1 VKSGADRNM
10 EEKKEK
16 IRKFLT
22 VVGRAV
28 LEGIPW
34 VGSSLG
40 IIIDAYTEDDLKT
53 IIRKIEEFEK
63 TSTKAHKE
71 IEEIV
76 FEILSMSRT
85 FTLMWNE
92 RKKNMLSFEAE
103 RVRQIYEFE
112 KMLLYDGP
120 IERIFYEKNKGY
132 LDEGIK
138 KDILSGNLKGIS
150 SGLLNEYIQKGISAD
165 DPKSVIRSYLMLSDY
180 FHISDEYEDSK
191 KAFETAQGI
200 AKEKNIEIEDLLVDL
215 PISYG
220 HILLHLNDL
229 EGAKSIFQQS
239 ISNEENRPILKA
251 RDLFR
256 IGEIFVFQGEYDE
269 ALKSFNQSIA
279 ICDKYLNTGLSQS
292 AYYIL
297 ADNYRRV
304 GTAYRL
310 KNDYETANAY
320 YNRADRIYN
329 QFGFRGRVWLLHGIG
344 ELYRAEKKFDE
355 ALNIYEQA
363 KIESQKV
370 CNINRVAHALLG
382 ICEVNRMMKKIN
394 LNDYAK
400 PLEIYSKINS
410 KWGIA
415 NTYISQSR
423 AYMDHGKME
432 DAKRL
437 LDIAKTICQE
447 LKLSGELELI
457 QKVMEGSV
465 DELHPLSLF

>member
-1 VKSGADRNM
+1 M

-16 IRKFLT
+16 IKKFLT

-40 IIIDAYTEDDLKT
+40 IIIDAYTDDDLRA

-63 TSTKAHKE
+63 TSTKTHGE
-71 IEEIV
+71 IERIV
-76 FEILSMSRT
+76 FEILSISRI

-92 RKKNMLSFEAE
+92 RKKNLLAFESE
-103 RVRQIYEFE
+103 RDRQIYEFE
-112 KMLLYDGP
+112 KLLLHDGP

-150 SGLLNEYIQKGISAD
+150 SALLNEYRQKGISAD
-165 DPKSVIRSYLMLSDY
+165 DPKSIIRSYLLLSDY

-191 KAFETAQGI
+191 KAFETAQRF
-200 AKEKNIEIEDLLVDL
+200 AKEKNIKIEDLLVDL
-215 PISYG
+215 QISYG

-229 EGAKSIFQQS
+229 ENAKSIFQQS
-239 ISNEENRPILKA
+239 ISNNENHPILRA

-256 IGEIFVFQGEYDE
+256 IGEIFVFQGGYDE
-269 ALKSFNQSIA
+269 ALKSFNQSIM
-279 ICDKYLNTGLSQS
+279 ICNEYLDTDLSQS
-292 AYYIL
+292 AYHIL
-297 ADNYRRV
+297 ADNYRKM

-310 KNDYETANAY
+310 KNDYGNAKKY
-320 YNRADRIYN
+320 YDQADGIYN

-355 ALNIYEQA
+355 ALTIYEQA
-363 KIESQKV
+363 KVESQHV

-382 ICEVNRMMKKIN
+382 ICEVKRMMKTID

-400 PLEIYSKINS
+400 PFEIYNKINS

-415 NTYISQSR
+415 NTYISQSLVC
-423 AYMDHGKME
+423 MDCGKME
-432 DAKRL
+432 DAKGL
-437 LDIAKTICQE
+437 LDKAETIVQE
-447 LKLSGELELI
+447 LKLNGEIKLI
-457 QKVMEGSV
+457 QRVREGAV